1 MKRIVSLCAAA
12 ALLLAACAPKN
23 PVLSIEGGQVQGV
36 VTDTPG
42 VTVYRGIPFAAPP
55 VGDLRWKEPQP
66 VVPWEGVKIADTWGA
81 PAWQASHTPGGYTP
95 EFFFDGDPAFSEDCL
110 YLNVWTPAAGQP
122 GKKLPVTLWI
132 HGGGYTAGW
141 GFEPEMDGEEWAKH
155 GGVLVT
161 FNYRLGMLGFFTH
174 PDLAAESPHG
184 VSGNYGMLDQI
195 AALKWVKANIA
206 QFGGDPDRITI
217 MGQSAGAMSVQTL
230 VTSPLSK
237 GLIAGA
243 IIQSGGGVS
252 DRPALPSAPLKDSET
267 AGKALMDWAGC
278 ETLAQMRALPAQ
290 DLLTLNNRYMMAL
303 RQQAQQAQQGRQ
315 ASRQQA
321 QQAPRPVASVPTR
334 PVVDGYALTETFQEA
349 AQAGRIADVPY
360 MIGCTLDDMG
370 SLGAG
375 IDRFCLLR
383 EQAGTPAYAYQ
394 FARRLPTDGREGVLQ
409 GAFHSSELWFMFKS
423 LRFCWRPFTE
433 ADYELAEQMITCW
446 TNFAATGNPNGKGD
460 GAWKPLTAA
469 NPEYMVFK
477 LDDAATR
484 VASGMGP
491 MLKP

>member
-1 MKRIVSLCAAA
+1 MKRIFFFALAAFV
-12 ALLLAACAPKN
+12 LAACAPGN
-23 PVLSIEGGQVQGV
+23 PVLTIEGGQVQGV
-36 VTDTPG
+36 VTETPG

-66 VVPWEGVKIADTWGA
+66 VVPWEGVKVADSWGH
-81 PAWQASHTPGGYTP
+81 PAWQTPHSGGGYTP
-95 EFFFDGDPAFSEDCL
+95 EFFFDGDPEFSEDCL

-122 GKKLPVTLWI
+122 GRKLPVTLWI

-141 GFEPEMDGEEWAKH
+141 GFEPEMDGEEWAAH

-161 FNYRLGMLGFFTH
+161 FNYRLGVLGFFTH
-174 PDLAAESPHG
+174 PALSAESPHG

-237 GLIAGA
+237 DLIAGA
-243 IIQSGGGVS
+243 IIQSGGGVT
-252 DRPALPSAPLKDSET
+252 DRPALGGSPLKDSEA
-267 AGKALMDWAGC
+267 AGKELMDWAGYD
-278 ETLAQMRALPAQ
+278 TLEKMRAASPQ
-290 DLLTLNNRYMMAL
+290 DLMGLSSRYMQEKRQFL
-303 RQQAQQAQQGRQ
+303 RAGT
-315 ASRQQA
+315 S
-321 QQAPRPVASVPTR
+321 
-334 PVVDGYALTETFQEA
+334 PVVDGWAYPETFNEA
-349 AQAGRIADVPY
+349 AKAGRIADVPY

-370 SLGAG
+370 ALGNG
-375 IDRFCLLR
+375 IDRFCLLC

-409 GAFHSSELWFMFKS
+409 GAFHSSELWYMFKS

-433 ADYELAEQMITCW
+433 GDYALAEQMIGCW
-446 TNFAATGNPNGKGD
+446 TNFAATGNPNGKVG
-460 GAWKPLTAA
+460 GAWTAFTQG
-469 NPEYMVFK
+469 NQNYMVFK
-477 LDDAATR
+477 LDDADK

-491 MLKP
+491 MLAR